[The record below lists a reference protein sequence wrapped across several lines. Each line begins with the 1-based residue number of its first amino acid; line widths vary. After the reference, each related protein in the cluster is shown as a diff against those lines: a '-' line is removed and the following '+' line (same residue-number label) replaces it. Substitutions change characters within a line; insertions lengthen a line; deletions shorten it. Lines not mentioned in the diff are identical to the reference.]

1 MAINYGHN
9 KNIAESEY
17 RNKGSKA
24 MAEDIT
30 KRTVEE
36 VRVAYRRYLKAQ
48 NLSMSTITV
57 SLSDAFYIWRKKDAE
72 SFWKVILSDR
82 FEALGKETL
91 IELLHQHSKGNDE
104 INMNHYMAH
113 LRRFRRFLKSD
124 FRDDI
129 PEVGTPPSN
138 SRKRISVKIERILPV
153 PSVEQVEYYLA
164 KWAGMEDYRL
174 QEDALNRLF
183 FELSPENNN
192 LSDILLKVSVL
203 NDFYSTNIF
212 KVFPVAK
219 HIQSLHIDSRL
230 RDGDVTLVNDIKR
243 VDISGKTKNFYSFAT
258 KYCSHHNPIDYPI
271 YDSYVD
277 EVLRYFRNHA
287 GFSGFQNGDLKDYIK
302 FKGILVE
309 FCTCYGLCE
318 YNLKQ
323 IDQYLWQLGK
333 DYFPKSFVK
342 K

>member
-1 MAINYGHN
+1 MV
-9 KNIAESEY
+9 
-17 RNKGSKA
+17 
-24 MAEDIT
+24 EDIK
-30 KRTVEE
+30 KRALGD
-36 VRVAYRRYLKAQ
+36 VRETYRKYLIAQ
-48 NLSMSTITV
+48 NYSKSTITV

-72 SFWKVILSDR
+72 AFWKVILSDR
-82 FEALGKETL
+82 FEDLGKKTL
-91 IELLHQHSKGNDE
+91 LELLHQYSKGNDE
-104 INMNHYMAH
+104 INMNYYMAH
-113 LRRFRRFLKSD
+113 LRRFRRFLESD
-124 FRDDI
+124 FLDDI
-129 PEVGTPPSN
+129 PEVDSRISN
-138 SRKRISVKIERILPV
+138 SRKKNSAKMGQTLPAPSVK
-153 PSVEQVEYYLA
+153 QVKCYLA
-164 KWAGMEDYRL
+164 KWASMEEYRL

-219 HIQSLHIDSRL
+219 RIQSLHIDSRL
-230 RDGDVTLVNDIKR
+230 RNGDVTLVNDIKR
-243 VDISGKTKNFYSFAT
+243 VNISGKTTNFYSFAT

-277 EVLRYFRNHA
+277 EVLRYFRNHD
-287 GFSGFQNGDLKDYIK
+287 GFSNFQNDELKDYVK

-309 FCTCYGLCE
+309 FCVFYGLCQ

-333 DYFPKSFVK
+333 DYFPKSFAK
-342 K
+342 KKPAKL